1 MAEFIIGGLALL
13 ISFFAWLLHGA
24 TSNRMRDK
32 EQELD
37 EWSGVLDV
45 KRKVD
50 NDLNDPAER
59 KRVREKYNKAD

>member
-1 MAEFIIGGLALL
+1 MTEFIIGGLALL
-13 ISFFAWLLHGA
+13 ISFFAYQLYGA
-24 TSNRMRDK
+24 TNNRMRDK